1 MNRAWTSDSW
11 SEEPELVASSPIACA
26 FESHV
31 PDFRPSWNASGHAS
45 GPPPAAASWPLS
57 LLPGSGPSTPSC
69 SSMNPLKEAQTAL
82 PTERVEVRPGRVLA
96 VHHRAGRFI
105 HGRPSDVAIF
115 VHGSCASLV
124 HWRAQIDH
132 LQAAGLAIV
141 AYDFLGC
148 GRSAKPHEQHG
159 QNASALARSSPC
171 GHPSLQMSARFSRAA
186 LRAERRALAAWMP
199 KIGCGCLL
207 PRRRFHSL

>member
-1 MNRAWTSDSW
+1 MRVHPSH
-11 SEEPELVASSPIACA
+11 VFICIACSGFSPQLERIGTRFWSAAGGRVLAA
-26 FESHV
+26 F
-31 PDFRPSWNASGHAS
+31 
-45 GPPPAAASWPLS
+45 AA
-57 LLPGSGPSTPSC
+57 PGSGPSTPSC
-69 SSMNPLKEAQTAL
+69 SSMNPLKEAQAAL

-159 QNASALARSSPC
+159 QNAFALARSSPC